1 MKLLTTT
8 STIIL
13 LVSAA
18 LARPGSSINE
28 RVAGRRRKSQPKITS
43 QSPAIET
50 NSTFHEEYSENWAG
64 VFFESPPSG
73 ETYSAVSGTFTVP
86 SISGNGG
93 ASAWVGIDGV
103 TYTDAILQAGVDFT
117 ISDGSISYDAWY
129 EWYPDAAYDFTSF
142 DISEGDSITVSVE
155 ATSDSEGTITLENI
169 TTGQSVTQ
177 AVSAPDSSTVISG
190 QNVEWI
196 VEDFEENGSL
206 VVLCDFGT
214 ITFTDASA
222 LAGSSTVDLT
232 NGDIVDITQDSEVLT
247 ATTIESSTS
256 ITVTYQ

>member
-196 VEDFEENGSL
+196 VEDL
-206 VVLCDFGT
+206 RRM
-214 ITFTDASA
+214 AR
-222 LAGSSTVDLT
+222 SSTVDLT